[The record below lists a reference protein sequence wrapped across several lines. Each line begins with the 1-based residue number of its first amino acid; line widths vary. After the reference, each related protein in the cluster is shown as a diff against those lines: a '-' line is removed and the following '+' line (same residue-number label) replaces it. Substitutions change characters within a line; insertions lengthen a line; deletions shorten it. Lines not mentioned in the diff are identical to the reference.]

1 MGHGSGRGPG
11 CEAHR
16 LVRIGIEDKE
26 GLGDFGG
33 FGFIV
38 LSMPAHLSLAVTAHA
53 MGIDGQE
60 VAAEMPGSASQLSQR
75 DLQVLSLIDRVSSQ
89 ELMNGHI
96 GDYKRQ
102 SIEQFKAF
110 LAQGALLAHT
120 GHT

>member
-1 MGHGSGRGPG
+1 MCLGHGSGRGPG

-33 FGFIV
+33 LGFMV

-60 VAAEMPGSASQLSQR
+60 VTAEMPGSASQHGSGWVRFLVR
-75 DLQVLSLIDRVSSQ
+75 WVST
-89 ELMNGHI
+89 
-96 GDYKRQ
+96 
-102 SIEQFKAF
+102 
-110 LAQGALLAHT
+110 GAS
-120 GHT
+120 GGGG